1 MTRSD
6 ARRRSVTRPGLK
18 RALAQ
23 VAAVSR
29 SAVAGHVRVTYP
41 SNVRVVSNAGTPNST
56 QVAGAVQRTSIRQVG
71 GDSNGEANHGEES
84 R

>member
-6 ARRRSVTRPGLK
+6 ARKRPVTHPGLR

-23 VAAVSR
+23 VAAASR
-29 SAVAGHVRVTYP
+29 SAVAQHVRVTHP
-41 SNVRVVSNAGTPNST
+41 SNVRVVSNAGTPNSS
-56 QVAGAVQRTSIRQVG
+56 QVAGAVQQTSIRQVG
-71 GDSNGEANHGEES
+71 GDSNGEANHGEAS